1 MSDES
6 GNLASAQK
14 LDLFIMDVRDLLVK
28 NVQPGG
34 SPGYKA
40 KVRRKTANCFMDK
53 GVIWYNLTKLRG
65 QVVPV
70 LLCPESMRF
79 MVMDA
84 THCSP
89 FSGHSGWPST
99 IDRVQLGYWWPG
111 ISYDI
116 KNFFHKCDRCQELAG
131 RKPIFSPLHPL
142 PTVGEPNAR
151 VHMGLFGPLRVRS
164 ANGRKYIL
172 GQIQWPRL
180 SLSLGFV
187 AMVCRLLSFLIV
199 EKSF

>member
-131 RKPIFSPLHPL
+131 QKPIFSPLHPL

-164 ANGRKYIL
+164 AIGRKYIL